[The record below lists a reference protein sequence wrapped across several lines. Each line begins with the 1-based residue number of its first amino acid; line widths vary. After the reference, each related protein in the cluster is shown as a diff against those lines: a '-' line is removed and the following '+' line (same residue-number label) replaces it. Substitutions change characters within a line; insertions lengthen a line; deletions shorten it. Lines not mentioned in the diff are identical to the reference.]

1 MSQISANVQ
10 TVNESQRMKTK
21 KYKLSVQT
29 SLPDPKIQVPLSKS
43 VLQDHES

>member
-1 MSQISANVQ
+1 M
-10 TVNESQRMKTK
+10 
-21 KYKLSVQT
+21 YKSSVQT